1 MTEPNLMTP
10 AAYDRWVKQTTCPR
24 CGDPIPNAAYRGQ
37 YAGAISRT
45 DDMTEVC
52 SGCGVDEALSR
63 IVEKGSL
70 ISQDHWPVG
79 GAAVIRR
86 ISEIAAKHGVGPVEP
101 AFRDT
106 VESEDR

>member
-1 MTEPNLMTP
+1 MTEPNLMTV
-10 AAYDRWVKQTTCPR
+10 AAYDRWLFLTTCPR
-24 CGDPIPNAAYRGQ
+24 CGDPIPNAAHRGQ
-37 YAGAISRT
+37 YAGATSRT
-45 DDMTEVC
+45 DGMTEVC
-52 SGCGVDEALSR
+52 SGCGVDEALGQMSD
-63 IVEKGSL
+63 SL

-86 ISEIAAKHGVGPVEP
+86 ITEVAAKYGVGPVEP